1 MVVALPPRATMMAVI
16 MALFPPGNR
25 EEAGSSER
33 RRRERKRRKGGV
45 LTSIS
50 SENKIGVGRE
60 GDVQFS
66 VTHEVVELY
75 SVNNTSFSHFLEQ
88 EKQAETTHVH
98 LLKAGLDQR
107 DDSPDR

>member
-33 RRRERKRRKGGV
+33 RRRERKRRKGV
-45 LTSIS
+45 LTPIS

>member
-33 RRRERKRRKGGV
+33 RRRERKRRKGIP
-45 LTSIS
+45 TSIS

>member
-25 EEAGSSER
+25 EEAGRSER
-33 RRRERKRRKGGV
+33 RRRERKRRKGV
-45 LTSIS
+45 LTPIS